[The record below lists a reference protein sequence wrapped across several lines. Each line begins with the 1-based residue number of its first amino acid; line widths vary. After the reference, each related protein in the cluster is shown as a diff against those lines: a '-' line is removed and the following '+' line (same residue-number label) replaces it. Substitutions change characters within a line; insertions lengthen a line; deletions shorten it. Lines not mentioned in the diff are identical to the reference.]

1 MQKLLDVMAAL
12 RDPQSGCPWD
22 IKQDFASLIPYTLE
36 EAYEVADAIEQG
48 DLRELKYELGDLLF
62 QVVFYAQIAREQS
75 LFEFADVVDAISE
88 KLVRRH
94 PHVFAGHA
102 CDNEAELHEAWEQHK
117 ARERDAQAM
126 KQSGT
131 EQASVLAGVASALP
145 ALKRAQKLQK
155 RAARSGFDWPEAGPV
170 LDKLQEEVNE
180 VREAVQ
186 QQNRA
191 AMFEEIGD
199 LLFSVVNLARHLG
212 VDAEEALRAGNRK
225 FTSRFSHIEQAL
237 QQAGQSLEQQDLQ
250 TLEALWQAAKQQE
263 KADANQP

>member
-48 DLRELKYELGDLLF
+48 DLQELKYELGDLLF

-75 LFEFADVVDAISE
+75 LFEFTDVVDAISE

-94 PHVFAGHA
+94 PHVFAGQA

-126 KQSGT
+126 QQSGT

-170 LDKLQEEVNE
+170 LDKLQEEIDE

-186 QQNRA
+186 QQNQA

-225 FTSRFSHIEQAL
+225 FTSRFSHIEQTL
-237 QQAGQSLEQQDLQ
+237 QQAGQSLEKQDLQ
-250 TLEALWQAAKQQE
+250 TLETLWQAAKQQE